1 MMRPG
6 SVILGLA
13 LFGASLDAQQT
24 IAERLTG
31 RVPPEIAAL
40 VQELGSSAA
49 SRGLPVDP
57 LIQKAIEGSAKAV
70 PAERVAS
77 AIRGV
82 VAQLDTAAAA
92 LRNAGVATP
101 LDTLEIAA
109 GGFAITAGLR
119 GRDIAELARTG
130 RSTSDVIVGL
140 RVAGTLAAMGVPPEE
155 SVKLVGTS
163 LRAQQAPGEML
174 ALPGRVQSEMARGA
188 TPAQAAAGLA
198 RAAAAQSRHGPPP
211 DRGPPPDHGRP
222 PRPPAPPHP

>member
-1 MMRPG
+1 MMRTG
-6 SVILGLA
+6 MILGLA
-13 LFGASLDAQQT
+13 LVAATLDAQQT

-31 RVPPEIAAL
+31 RVPSEIAAL
-40 VQELGSSAA
+40 VQELGSAAA

-130 RSTSDVIVGL
+130 RPTPDVIVGL

-211 DRGPPPDHGRP
+211 DRGPPPGHGPP
-222 PRPPAPPHP
+222 PRPSAPPHP